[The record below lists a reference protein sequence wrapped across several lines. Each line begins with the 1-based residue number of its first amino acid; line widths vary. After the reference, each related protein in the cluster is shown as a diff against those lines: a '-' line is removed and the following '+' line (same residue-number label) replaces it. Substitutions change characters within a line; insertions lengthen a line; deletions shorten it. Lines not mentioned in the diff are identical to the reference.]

1 MNVTPPTDWA
11 ERRVSRLGQP
21 GRVVDALVATLW
33 GMIGG
38 PIIWILVTPLFGD
51 QGSKTIRYGLGAALA
66 LSVAGY
72 AVTSLLIRRSH
83 R

>member
-1 MNVTPPTDWA
+1 MNVTPLTDWA

-21 GRVVDALVATLW
+21 GRVVDAIVATLW

-51 QGSKTIRYGLGAALA
+51 QGSNTILYGLGTALV
-66 LSVAGY
+66 LSMAGY
-72 AVTSLLIRRSH
+72 AVTSLLIRRW
-83 R
+83 RQ